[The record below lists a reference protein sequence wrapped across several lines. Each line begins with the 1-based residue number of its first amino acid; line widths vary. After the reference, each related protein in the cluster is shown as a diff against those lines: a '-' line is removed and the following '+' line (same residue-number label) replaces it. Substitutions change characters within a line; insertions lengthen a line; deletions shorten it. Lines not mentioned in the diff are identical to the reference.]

1 MTHHQLGFQSSC
13 RFQCNADADQDRG
26 TAHGEGLEIRVDLGQ
41 EDREDRN
48 DTQEDGTDEC
58 DLGEHSLEVIRSGLT
73 GADARDGAVGLPQT
87 VGDLNGIVL
96 HGNVEV
102 VERDDQNK
110 VQCGVAPAGRSEEI
124 DEVDETSGVLYG
136 ILTKGSEYTPKD
148 TYYAFAYKDLTAN
161 SVKTAAAATSYQT
174 LDEVKEACTIENMF
188 AFYSECV
195 REE

>member
-1 MTHHQLGFQSSC
+1 MKNIKFSRLFAAFAFVAILSLAGC
-13 RFQCNADADQDRG
+13 KQD
-26 TAHGEGLEIRVDLGQ
+26 
-41 EDREDRN
+41 
-48 DTQEDGTDEC
+48 
-58 DLGEHSLEVIRSGLT
+58 
-73 GADARDGAVGLPQT
+73 T
-87 VGDLNGIVL
+87 VAAPDGIV
-96 HGNVEV
+96 GTWVSSYGEKFTIT
-102 VERDDQNK
+102 EDT
-110 VQCGVAPAGRSEEI
+110 VAETAFGMYEMEIEEI